1 MFIITVILLKSEHL
15 HKLIRTHLAQK
26 KPQTFFSSICA
37 MKLNHNILQIMRS
50 VLKKPQK
57 NPNQQTKTQKN
68 PKTTQKMKR
77 ISVVF
82 QSSDF
87 HLCQ

>member
-1 MFIITVILLKSEHL
+1 MFIITVILLKSKHL

-50 VLKKPQK
+50 VLKKKPK
-57 NPNQQTKTQKN
+57 KPKPTNQNSKQNQ
-68 PKTTQKMKR
+68 PKK
-77 ISVVF
+77 
-82 QSSDF
+82 
-87 HLCQ
+87 